1 MLVSLLFP
9 SLVYIALGHYISR
22 LETPPIDLKSKCAW
36 SLKDDMVGRSETGR
50 DVKLLVDSTSCNILN
65 WNMFWLIIVG
75 YFAFKQPIVCG
86 KFENMEKLNVEMQR
100 FHRKA

>member
-1 MLVSLLFP
+1 
-9 SLVYIALGHYISR
+9 
-22 LETPPIDLKSKCAW
+22 
-36 SLKDDMVGRSETGR
+36 MVARSETGR

-86 KFENMEKLNVEMQR
+86 KFENTEKLNVEMQR
-100 FHRKA
+100 FHRVPVIQRLPLLLSRSNYFRRVKLCDKNRRDVALDI